1 MIAVIDVTGNNLTS
15 IANALARLGFESCM
29 THDPKVIERAT
40 HVILPG
46 VGTVGAAMK
55 ALQQHQL
62 IDVICG
68 LTQPLLGICV
78 GMQLLF
84 ERSEEGNAEGVAGL
98 GLLPGQVRRLPSG
111 PSFSIPHMGW
121 NNVQWHRE
129 CSLRQGLS
137 DQDYFYFVHSYALL
151 SQENAMAS
159 CHYSTEF
166 TAVVQKNHIYGVQFH
181 PEKSARA
188 GMTLL
193 HNFLT
198 LKTS

>member
-15 IANALARLGFESCM
+15 IANALARLGFKSCL
-29 THDPKVIERAT
+29 THDPKIIERAT

-62 IDVICG
+62 VEVICG

-78 GMQLLF
+78 GMQVLF
-84 ERSEEGNAEGVAGL
+84 ECSEEGGAQGVAGL
-98 GLLPGQVRRLPSG
+98 GLLSGQVQRLPSAPG
-111 PSFSIPHMGW
+111 FPVPHMGW
-121 NNVQWHRE
+121 NHVQWNSE
-129 CSLRQGLS
+129 CSLKKGLG
-137 DQDYFYFVHSYALL
+137 DQDYFYFVHSYAFL
-151 SQENAMAS
+151 SQENGIAS
-159 CHYSTEF
+159 CRYSTPF

-181 PEKSARA
+181 PEKSAHA

-193 HNFLT
+193 NNFLALT
-198 LKTS
+198 IS